1 VALVPLVLACATSP
15 SPVAE
20 APRLEPAE
28 PPGAEPASGWPA
40 PPLLALPS
48 TARPAGRKASEL
60 GPDALVAL
68 CQDLRDEG
76 ATHFPGNAV
85 EQAQA
90 AAAHAEQRQAALS
103 TSYVAVVPSGGF
115 AFRDYA
121 MGEHNLV
128 LDTARSFVLGEGAEL
143 FVAASDSPP
152 TFPLSPDIA
161 LRLLAE
167 HGAGHLVLR
176 LVFRAAPSQ
185 IRKDGCMWLSG
196 GHVVKMEVDLIG
208 AALLRPDGEVLV
220 RATNGEYGDSQVD
233 VPVRSPKVRVK
244 KPRTADGR
252 DAGDTVARA
261 LAPLANAAESCYQR
275 VLALRP
281 ALRGTVVLA
290 IRVAGTGKL
299 DDARVE
305 MSSLGDDAVAAC
317 VEAAA
322 GKATLTG
329 VPSGRFSV
337 PLHFASAE
345 EL

>member
-1 VALVPLVLACATSP
+1 MDPLARNGECAEWHWSPWSSHAL
-15 SPVAE
+15 
-20 APRLEPAE
+20 PRLRLLPKHLSLEPAE

-208 AALLRPDGEVLV
+208 AALFGPMARSWAAPPTANTAPPRWMSRCARP
-220 RATNGEYGDSQVD
+220 R
-233 VPVRSPKVRVK
+233 
-244 KPRTADGR
+244 
-252 DAGDTVARA
+252 
-261 LAPLANAAESCYQR
+261 
-275 VLALRP
+275 
-281 ALRGTVVLA
+281 
-290 IRVAGTGKL
+290 
-299 DDARVE
+299 
-305 MSSLGDDAVAAC
+305 
-317 VEAAA
+317 
-322 GKATLTG
+322 
-329 VPSGRFSV
+329 
-337 PLHFASAE
+337 
-345 EL
+345 